1 MNQAM
6 SRDDVWISG
15 LTNFDVSHPYLT
27 SWLEWNVFSNECAH
41 RCLERF
47 VLSWATQ
54 EMILNERRKVLA
66 APSIAAGRAEILA
79 TFLVRSN
86 VWWYTLFVRDGI
98 LSDRMQETVSE
109 WVCSDDPW
117 PMKSLNKLWSW
128 TKVQTCIFSV
138 PTFDNSIHPF
148 YVQVLPPQADQ
159 LIQHDPFAN
168 RPNCELE
175 NVSWSLS
182 CLSFA

>member
-1 MNQAM
+1 M

-27 SWLEWNVFSNECAH
+27 SWLEWNVFLNECAH

-47 VLSWATQ
+47 DLRWAAQ

-66 APSIAAGRAEILA
+66 APSIAAGRAKILA
-79 TFLVRSN
+79 TFLVRSS

-109 WVCSDDPW
+109 WICSDDPW
-117 PMKSLNKLWSW
+117 LMKSLNKLWSW
-128 TKVQTCIFSV
+128 TKSTDLHIFCAYVWRLHPSILRPSV
-138 PTFDNSIHPF
+138 ATPGWPIDSAWSICKSTK
-148 YVQVLPPQADQ
+148 LWIGEC
-159 LIQHDPFAN
+159 L
-168 RPNCELE
+168 
-175 NVSWSLS
+175 LS
-182 CLSFA
+182 SSCFSFA